1 MSVIIRESRERDYD
15 DSRSSYRES
24 PRASYQT
31 VKRYKIPPARE
42 EEEERISVYDRRT
55 EREPERRF
63 DETRIIRRER
73 EPDPEPRVERNI
85 RIERYERSPEPAPRR
100 FEREYRYERD
110 IEREPPRRDPYE
122 LARYSRSTE
131 YFQRPEAPPPIIIRQ
146 EPQQIIIQEAPRAP
160 IIIPAREE
168 SDFQVVQ
175 RSEAVEDRQIARREP
190 EREEDYHYERRVRK
204 IEGGGSDDEYF
215 DERQYGRRARDIS
228 PHDSIS
234 QHGRDDRE
242 YSSDDSMVYVRRTRE
257 EGYERDESPEHRRHL
272 AEGAIAGLGAAELLR
287 HHRKKQGEETSS
299 RGGRIGKDL
308 GAAALGA
315 VGAEV
320 VSRAKS
326 KHRESK
332 SRQGSPER
340 EGRRKHRHKKSR
352 SRSHSRVKQLA
363 GIGLGAAAI
372 AGAVAYARK
381 RNNEN
386 NNSNQDDRRSRSRTR
401 RHSVSGAPEDDAKDD
416 ARNPSHRNKRIAEVG
431 AAGAAVAALVDRARS
446 KSRNRKGKSR
456 SRSRIRT
463 GLPIAAAG
471 LGSAALAGLYENNK
485 KKNREREAKE
495 ERRRSRSRSRSQ
507 SAAYDGQRGVPRAD
521 AGLIE
526 YGDEPVYANNGYIP
540 DYYNRPA
547 SQAGYYGQA
556 PGDQIVP
563 AAAAGAAYGAAQAQA
578 REMSRSRSRDRRRG
592 SSSSSSEGGRKRR
605 HRRKKS
611 GRSGSR
617 SQSRSRDIAT
627 AGIAA
632 GAAGLAASEYTKK
645 KERKKAEKARKRKG
659 PPHPYTVGSEAN
671 DSLGYE
677 AEHGQYDD
685 QNQYNS
691 QPYPPGPYA
700 PQTPPPPGAQAA
712 AYQPPQE
719 GYYPSTNAF
728 PPPPNAGY
736 SPSPNYNPA
745 DFPPPP
751 NAQIHPDYGY
761 APQGPYA
768 PPQGPYSP
776 QPADPN
782 AGARGRRPEE
792 NVSAEPPLNKHS
804 YTATVTEHHTVEDAE
819 GG

>member
-15 DSRSSYRES
+15 DNRSSYRES
-24 PRASYQT
+24 PRTSYQT
-31 VKRYKIPPARE
+31 VKRYKIPHPGE
-42 EEEERISVYDRRT
+42 EDEERISVYERRS

-63 DETRIIRRER
+63 EETRIIRRER
-73 EPDPEPRVERNI
+73 EPEPEPRVERNI

-168 SDFQVVQ
+168 SDYQVVQ
-175 RSEAVEDRQIARREP
+175 RSEVAEDRQIARREP

-204 IEGGGSDDEYF
+204 IEGGGSDDESY
-215 DERQYGRRARDIS
+215 DERRYGRRARDIS
-228 PHDSIS
+228 PRDSVS

-257 EGYERDESPEHRRHL
+257 EGYGRDESPEHRRHL

-320 VSRAKS
+320 VSRARS

-363 GIGLGAAAI
+363 GLGLGAAAI
-372 AGAVAYARK
+372 ATAVAYARK
-381 RNNEN
+381 RNNENN

-401 RHSVSGAPEDDAKDD
+401 RHSVSGAPEDDVKAD
-416 ARNPSHRNKRIAEVG
+416 ARTPAHRNKRIAEVG
-431 AAGAAVAALVDRARS
+431 AAGAAVAALVERARS

-456 SRSRIRT
+456 SRSRLRT

-471 LGSAALAGLYENNK
+471 LGSAAIAGLYENRK
-485 KKNREREAKE
+485 KKSLEKEEKE

-507 SAAYDGQRGVPRAD
+507 SAAYDGQRGAPGGD

-526 YGDEPVYANNGYIP
+526 YGDEPVYANNGYVP

-547 SQAGYYGQA
+547 SQAGYYGQ
-556 PGDQIVP
+556 GRNDQIVP

-578 REMSRSRSRDRRRG
+578 RERSRSRSRDRRRG
-592 SSSSSSEGGRKRR
+592 TSSSSSEGGRKRR

-617 SQSRSRDIAT
+617 SQSRSRDLAT

-645 KERKKAEKARKRKG
+645 KERKRAERARKRIE
-659 PPHPYTVGSEAN
+659 T
-671 DSLGYE
+671 
-677 AEHGQYDD
+677 
-685 QNQYNS
+685 
-691 QPYPPGPYA
+691 PYP
-700 PQTPPPPGAQAA
+700 
-712 AYQPPQE
+712 
-719 GYYPSTNAF
+719 
-728 PPPPNAGY
+728 
-736 SPSPNYNPA
+736 
-745 DFPPPP
+745 
-751 NAQIHPDYGY
+751 
-761 APQGPYA
+761 
-768 PPQGPYSP
+768 
-776 QPADPN
+776 
-782 AGARGRRPEE
+782 
-792 NVSAEPPLNKHS
+792 
-804 YTATVTEHHTVEDAE
+804 HTVRK
-819 GG
+819 